1 MLFRT
6 SVESFSRF
14 DFSSVVAA
22 AGVRGNDVPVVD
34 FAYGHQEENQKT
46 PS

>member
-1 MLFRT
+1 MLVRT

-22 AGVRGNDVPVVD
+22 AGLRANDVPVVD
-34 FAYGHQEENQKT
+34 FAYGYQEKNQK
-46 PS
+46 PAS